1 MGSNKNDQEFSPQP
15 ISPNIKLVYI
25 LSTAKMENGD
35 RNECVLGY

>member
-1 MGSNKNDQEFSPQP
+1 MISVGSNKNDQP

-35 RNECVLGY
+35 RNECVSDY